1 MKDIIQPTIK
11 CSECYYFKL
20 INGVKTCGL
29 GQSFLQE
36 NVTGCYGGWKQRNVD
51 AETK

>member
-1 MKDIIQPTIK
+1 MKNIIQPTIK

-20 INGVKTCGL
+20 INGVKT
-29 GQSFLQE
+29 FLQE